1 VGRRLFIIVSFVSL
15 LLGVAAMLMSVRSAL
30 PFLLIAPLF
39 FSVLIGLSRPK
50 GDRLIAGIGVYITYI
65 MLGAVLFG
73 SLMLVNFL
81 ILSALYGPAA
91 VLSGHIWIVRG
102 RTFIELSDG
111 RRYGGVWG
119 ALWSLADFIGLAV
132 AVYAVFP
139 AGRWLYSR
147 SASIRRL
154 VCRIDQ
160 ATNHKLLSR

>member
-1 VGRRLFIIVSFVSL
+1 MGRRLFTVVSVVTL
-15 LLGVAAMLMSVRSAL
+15 LLGVAAMLVSVRSAL

-50 GDRLIAGIGVYITYI
+50 GDRLIAGVGVYVTYI
-65 MLGAVLFG
+65 MLEAVLFG
-73 SLMLVNFL
+73 SITLVNFL
-81 ILSALYGPAA
+81 ILSTLYGPAA

-132 AVYAVFP
+132 TGYGVFS
-139 AGRWLYSR
+139 ACRWLYSR

-160 ATNHKLLSR
+160 AM